1 MLYRIGKLEFKT
13 KGKCIEFTRQVIKSL
28 GCCDIDEN
36 HEKFTFFMDLMENNT
51 YYRNTLNRNINKF
64 CIEHNK
70 LNKSAYHI
78 RVIKKIK
85 QIFRYLGCNVV
96 E

>member
-1 MLYRIGKLEFKT
+1 MLYKTGKLEFKT

-28 GCCDIDEN
+28 GCCTIDKN
-36 HEKFTFFMDLMENNT
+36 HEKFIFFMDLIENNK

-70 LNKSAYHI
+70 LNKSTFSHKSY
-78 RVIKKIK
+78 
-85 QIFRYLGCNVV
+85 
-96 E
+96 